1 MPRGGMREMNVDS
14 LRQPRLLITCEV
26 KYNTML
32 FTRLPTKVEPQT
44 SSSFADLSIRGRD
57 KGCSTSNNVTPA
69 DAHVDGR

>member
-44 SSSFADLSIRGRD
+44 S
-57 KGCSTSNNVTPA
+57 
-69 DAHVDGR
+69 AHHLQTYRLEAGTKAAQLVLM

>member
-44 SSSFADLSIRGRD
+44 SAHHLRIYLSEVGTKAAQLLIM
-57 KGCSTSNNVTPA
+57 
-69 DAHVDGR
+69 

>member
-44 SSSFADLSIRGRD
+44 S
-57 KGCSTSNNVTPA
+57 
-69 DAHVDGR
+69 AHHLQVYLLEAGTKAAQLVLM

>member
-32 FTRLPTKVEPQT
+32 FTKLPTKVEPQT
-44 SSSFADLSIRGRD
+44 SAHHLLSLI
-57 KGCSTSNNVTPA
+57 
-69 DAHVDGR
+69 HI